1 MLPHAIRPAYA
12 ERQPQTAEEEAYTFV
27 LEAICCGR
35 YRKGDRLIAEDI
47 ASEIGMSR
55 MPVREAFRRLDA
67 QGLVTLRPNRGA
79 IVSGLE
85 FDELQEVFDMRGA
98 LEGLA
103 IRVAV
108 PRIGE
113 RQLAALERMLDEMD
127 DYRDES
133 AEWVSRHRAFHE
145 FLCCLSGRPRLVKQI
160 SALYSLIEAPMRL
173 WLQHSEKPLSA
184 REEHAVI
191 LDAIRSGDAERAEAV
206 VRQHIEG
213 TVPALISFLQSEK

>member
-1 MLPHAIRPAYA
+1 MQFASAYV
-12 ERQPQTAEEEAYTFV
+12 ERQPQTAEEEAYTFL

-85 FDELQEVFDMRGA
+85 FDELQEVFDMRSA

-113 RQLAALERMLDEMD
+113 RQLATLERMLDAMD

-133 AEWVSRHRAFHE
+133 AQWVSRHRAFHE
-145 FLCCLSGRPRLVKQI
+145 YLCSLSGRPRLMKQI
-160 SALYSLIEAPMRL
+160 TALYSLIEAPMRL
-173 WLQHSEKPLSA
+173 WLHHSEKPLSA
-184 REEHAVI
+184 RQEHAVI
-191 LDAIRSGDAERAEAV
+191 LDAIRTGDAERAEAV
-206 VRQHIEG
+206 VRHHIEG
-213 TVPALISFLQSEK
+213 TVPALIAFLQSEK

>member
-1 MLPHAIRPAYA
+1 MPISTAPSA
-12 ERQPQTAEEEAYTFV
+12 QFTSTAEQEAYLHLQRALRV
-27 LEAICCGR
+27 GR
-35 YRKGDRLIAEDI
+35 YKPGERLIPEEI
-47 ASEIGMSR
+47 AAEIGMSR

-79 IVSGLE
+79 VVSGLE
-85 FDELQEVFDMRGA
+85 FDELQEVFDMRSA

-113 RQLAALERMLDEMD
+113 RQLSALERMLDEMD

-145 FLCCLSGRPRLVKQI
+145 YLCSLSGRPRLMKQI
-160 SALYSLIEAPMRL
+160 SALYSLVEAPMRL
-173 WLQHSEKPLSA
+173 WLQHGEKPLSA
-184 REEHAVI
+184 RQEHAVI
-191 LDAIRSGDAERAEAV
+191 LDAIRAGDAARAEAV
-206 VRQHIEG
+206 VREHIEG
-213 TVPALISFLQSEK
+213 TVPVLIQFLKSEK

>member
-1 MLPHAIRPAYA
+1 MQFAPAYV
-12 ERQPQTAEEEAYTFV
+12 ERQPLTAEEEAYNFL

-47 ASEIGMSR
+47 ASEVGMSR

-79 IVSGLE
+79 IVSGL
-85 FDELQEVFDMRGA
+85 DIDQLQEVFEMRSA

-103 IRVAV
+103 MRLAV
-108 PRIGE
+108 PNIGE
-113 RQLAALERMLDEMD
+113 RQLAALERLLDEMD

-133 AEWVSRHRAFHE
+133 AEWVSRHRKFHE
-145 FLCCLSGRPRLVKQI
+145 YLCSLSGRPRLLKQI

-173 WLQHSEKPLSA
+173 WLQHVDKPLSA

-191 LDAIRSGDAERAEAV
+191 LDAIRAGDADRAEAV
-206 VRQHIEG
+206 VREHIEG
-213 TVPALISFLQSEK
+213 TVPELIKFLQTEK